1 MKKEEK
7 YEKERAEFL
16 ELRKF
21 LFCTKEE
28 KLEEEKRADIGR
40 LGRSVVI
47 GEHRN
52 WQKKM
57 SQL

>member
-1 MKKEEK
+1 MK
-7 YEKERAEFL
+7 RNGAELL
-16 ELRKF
+16 ELRKL